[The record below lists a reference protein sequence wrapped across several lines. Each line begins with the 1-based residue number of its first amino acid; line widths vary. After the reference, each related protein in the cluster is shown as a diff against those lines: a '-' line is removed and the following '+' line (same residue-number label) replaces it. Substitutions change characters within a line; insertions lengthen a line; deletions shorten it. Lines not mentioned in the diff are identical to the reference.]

1 MPPDITPEEKL
12 LNLIKANPRQEKKE
26 EEKVDL
32 VLPQSSIA
40 SSSLGKE
47 FTVSTTFLNSNL
59 IQKLFI
65 TSSVCVV
72 VMLMVLMYQYLGG
85 GAILPLPIK
94 KVLGG
99 ESFDLPVRKMG
110 TSETFDSY
118 QKAFQER
125 NLFKTIGTPPP
136 VSISTEKALGL
147 TELSRNL
154 SLSGIISGNTP
165 QAVIEDRSNGQI
177 YYVQSGDSVGPIQ
190 VVQVNHSSVLL
201 RYGDEERQLTL

>member
-12 LNLIKANPRQEKKE
+12 LNLIKTNPKKEKQE

-32 VLPQSSIA
+32 ILPQSSMLA
-40 SSSLGKE
+40 PTLGKE
-47 FTVSTTFLNSNL
+47 LVGSTTFLNSNL

-72 VMLMVLMYQYLGG
+72 VMMIILMYQYLGG
-85 GAILPLPIK
+85 GAVLPLPIK
-94 KVLGG
+94 KVMGG
-99 ESFDLPVRKMG
+99 ESFDLPVRK
-110 TSETFDSY
+110 TVAPETFDSY

-136 VSISTEKALGL
+136 ISTSTEKALGL

-154 SLSGIISGNTP
+154 SLSGIISGDKP
-165 QAVIEDRSNGQI
+165 QAVIEDRSNNQI
-177 YYVQSGDSVGPIQ
+177 YYVQSGDQVGPIQ
-190 VVQVNHSSVLL
+190 VVQVNNSSVLL